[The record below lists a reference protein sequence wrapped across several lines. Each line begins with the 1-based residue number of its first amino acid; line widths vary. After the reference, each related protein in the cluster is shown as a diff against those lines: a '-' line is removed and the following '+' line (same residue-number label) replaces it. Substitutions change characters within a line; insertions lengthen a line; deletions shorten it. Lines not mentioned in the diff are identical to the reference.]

1 MAKQAQFNL
10 VHTPA
15 ELEHFYR
22 QMVFIRH
29 FEERCNIAYRAGKA
43 GGYLHVY
50 IGMEALAVGWLNVI
64 RQGWDYV
71 ITAYRDHAHALVLGS
86 DPVACMAEIMGRAN
100 GLSRG
105 KGGSMHLYDAEKGF
119 YGGWGIVGGHVGL
132 AGGLALASR
141 YRREDRVTL
150 CFLGD
155 GAANAGVFFETLNM
169 CGLWNLPVIFIIEN
183 NQYAMGTALERHA
196 ADTELHKRGFP
207 FGMKHERLDSMDLVQ
222 VLADA
227 RRIVDEVRET
237 QRPYLVEAMCYRFE
251 GHGAADHDRGL
262 YRTKTEEENW
272 LQRDPI
278 RLFEEHLVQ
287 NNVMT
292 QEKMEAIDEEE
303 SVRAREV
310 YERADA
316 SPHPNISEVYTDVYS
331 DMNPE
336 MGH

>member
-1 MAKQAQFNL
+1 
-10 VHTPA
+10 
-15 ELEHFYR
+15 
-22 QMVFIRH
+22 
-29 FEERCNIAYRAGKA
+29 
-43 GGYLHVY
+43 
-50 IGMEALAVGWLNVI
+50 
-64 RQGWDYV
+64 
-71 ITAYRDHAHALVLGS
+71 
-86 DPVACMAEIMGRAN
+86 
-100 GLSRG
+100 
-105 KGGSMHLYDAEKGF
+105 
-119 YGGWGIVGGHVGL
+119 
-132 AGGLALASR
+132 
-141 YRREDRVTL
+141 
-150 CFLGD
+150 
-155 GAANAGVFFETLNM
+155 
-169 CGLWNLPVIFIIEN
+169 
-183 NQYAMGTALERHA
+183 RHA